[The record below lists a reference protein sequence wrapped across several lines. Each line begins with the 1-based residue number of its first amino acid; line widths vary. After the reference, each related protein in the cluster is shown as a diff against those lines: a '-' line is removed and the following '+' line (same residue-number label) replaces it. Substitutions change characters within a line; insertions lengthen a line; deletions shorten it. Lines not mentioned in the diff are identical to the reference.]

1 MNYKRLY
8 FTIIRNRINNPLPS
22 EEYGEVHH
30 IKPRSFWNLSQQ
42 NNNPDDQNNLV
53 RLSAREHFIVHFLL
67 YKIYKHRSENIF
79 PKSKRELER
88 YKKMTLAFNMMI
100 NAKSK
105 LHKRLDKNIN
115 NRVFAQLR
123 QEVSKLS
130 KQQIKYPFEL
140 IKQMFDFYVIN
151 KLTPNTIN
159 ILNKQFNNKITYT
172 ALQKLFYRHNLKL
185 TQHQSYDATT
195 KNKKHDAETVKQMF
209 DFYVLNKL
217 TSENMD
223 LLNEKFNTNL
233 SYNALKK
240 MFYRNGLK
248 LTSHESYKTKVILS
262 KAKVKDMFKFYVNNN
277 LTSKNIELLN
287 KEFNVD
293 FNYAKLIK
301 LFNKNNLK
309 LTEQKT
315 YVSPVKQYS
324 RQEIQDMFM
333 FYVKNALTPKTV
345 YVLNEKF
352 NMDFNYNRLKA
363 LFNRHGFKIVQLRR
377 QYASTTV
384 RQLAS

>member
-8 FTIIRNRINNPLPS
+8 FTIVRNRINNPLPT
-22 EEYGEVHH
+22 EEYSEVHH

-42 NNNPDDQNNLV
+42 NNNPDNAKNLV

-67 YKIYKHRSENIF
+67 YKIYKHRVQNIF
-79 PKSKRELER
+79 QHSEREIKR

-105 LHKRLDKNIN
+105 SHKRLDKNIN
-115 NRVFAQLR
+115 NRVFAKLR

-130 KQQIKYPFEL
+130 SQQIKYPFEL
-140 IKQMFDFYVIN
+140 IKDMFDFYVIN

-209 DFYVLNKL
+209 DFYVLNNL

-223 LLNEKFNTNL
+223 LLNKKFNTNL

-248 LTSHESYKTKVILS
+248 LTSHESYKAKLILS
-262 KAKVKDMFKFYVNNN
+262 KAKVKDMFQFYVNNN
-277 LTSKNIELLN
+277 LTSKNIDLLN

-301 LFNKNNLK
+301 LFNKNKLK

-315 YVSPVKQYS
+315 YVSSVKQYS
-324 RQEIQDMFM
+324 RQEIQDMFT
-333 FYVKNALTPKTV
+333 FYVENGLTPKTV
-345 YVLNEKF
+345 HILNEKF

-384 RQLAS
+384 RQLAN

>member
-1 MNYKRLY
+1 MNYKKLY

-42 NNNPDDQNNLV
+42 NNNPDNAKNLV

-67 YKIYKHRSENIF
+67 YKIYKHRVQNIF
-79 PKSKRELER
+79 QHSEREIKR

-105 LHKRLDKNIN
+105 SHKRLDKNIN
-115 NRVFAQLR
+115 NRIFAKLR

-130 KQQIKYPFEL
+130 SQQIKYPFEL
-140 IKQMFDFYVIN
+140 IKDMFDFYVIN

-209 DFYVLNKL
+209 DFYVLNNL

-223 LLNEKFNTNL
+223 LLNKKFNTNL

-248 LTSHESYKTKVILS
+248 LTSHESYKAKLILS
-262 KAKVKDMFKFYVNNN
+262 KAKVKDMFQFYVNNN
-277 LTSKNIELLN
+277 LTSKNIDLLN

-301 LFNKNNLK
+301 LFNKNKLK

-315 YVSPVKQYS
+315 YVSSVKQYS
-324 RQEIQDMFM
+324 RQEIQDMFT
-333 FYVKNALTPKTV
+333 FYVENGLTPKTV
-345 YVLNEKF
+345 HILNEKF

-384 RQLAS
+384 RQLAN

>member
-1 MNYKRLY
+1 MNYKKLY
-8 FTIIRNRINNPLPS
+8 FTIIRNRINNPLPTD
-22 EEYGEVHH
+22 EYGEVHH

-42 NNNPDDQNNLV
+42 SLNPDDQKNLV

-79 PKSKRELER
+79 LKSKRELER

-123 QEVSKLS
+123 KEVSKLS

-140 IKQMFDFYVIN
+140 VKQMFDFYVVN
-151 KLTPNTIN
+151 GLKPNTIDV
-159 ILNKQFNNKITYT
+159 LNKHFNQKISYT

-185 TQHQSYDATT
+185 TQHQLYDTT
-195 KNKKHDAETVKQMF
+195 KKHDLETVKQMF
-209 DFYVLNKL
+209 DFYVLNNL
-217 TSENMD
+217 TSESMG
-223 LLNEKFNTNL
+223 LLNKKFNTNL

-248 LTSHESYKTKVILS
+248 LTNHESYKAKLIIS
-262 KAKVKDMFKFYVNNN
+262 KAKVKDMFQFYVNNN

-287 KEFNVD
+287 KKFNVD
-293 FNYAKLIK
+293 FNYTKLIN
-301 LFNKNNLK
+301 LFNKNKLK

-315 YVSPVKQYS
+315 YVSSVKQYS
-324 RQEIQDMFM
+324 RQEIQDMFT
-333 FYVKNALTPKTV
+333 FYVENGLTPKTV
-345 YVLNEKF
+345 HILNEKF

-363 LFNRHGFKIVQLRR
+363 LFNRNGFKIVQLRR
-377 QYASTTV
+377 Q
-384 RQLAS
+384 LAS